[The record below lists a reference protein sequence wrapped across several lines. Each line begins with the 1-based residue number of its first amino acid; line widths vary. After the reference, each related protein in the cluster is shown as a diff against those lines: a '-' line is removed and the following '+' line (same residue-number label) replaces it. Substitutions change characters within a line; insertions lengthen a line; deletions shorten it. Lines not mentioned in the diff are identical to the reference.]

1 MNFNV
6 PAASSELPAV
16 AMLEATLLGSFDCT
30 GQWASPPALFR
41 SR

>member
-6 PAASSELPAV
+6 PTASRELPAV
-16 AMLEATLLGSFDCT
+16 ALLEATLLGSFDCT
-30 GQWASPPALFR
+30 WQSASPIALFR

>member
-16 AMLEATLLGSFDCT
+16 AMLEATLLASFDRT
-30 GQWASPPALFR
+30 GQSASPIALFR